1 MTLQPE
7 SCPLCRDAGGTVLCH
22 NENLRIIAVDDD
34 NHPGLTRVIWQEH
47 IAEMTQL
54 PPLARN
60 ALMEAVW
67 RVELAQRQILQPD
80 KVNLAQFGNMVPHLH
95 WHVIPRWA
103 GDSHFP
109 DAIWAAAP
117 ARSAEH
123 AAAWAQHKARIRAAL
138 PQYWETLQKCC
149 NATT

>member
-7 SCPLCRDAGGTVLCH
+7 PCPLCRDAGGTVLCR

-47 IAEMTQL
+47 TAEMTQL

-103 GDSHFP
+103 DDSHFP

-117 ARSAEH
+117 ARSAEQ
-123 AAAWAQHKARIRAAL
+123 AAAWAQRKARIRAAL
-138 PQYWETLQKCC
+138 PQYWEALQKCC